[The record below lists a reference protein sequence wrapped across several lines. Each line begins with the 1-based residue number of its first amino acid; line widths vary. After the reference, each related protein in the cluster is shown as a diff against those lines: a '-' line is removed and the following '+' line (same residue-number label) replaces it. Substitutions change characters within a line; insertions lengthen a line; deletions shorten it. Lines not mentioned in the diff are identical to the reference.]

1 MKCIINK
8 GIVTESGELLLELR
22 VVTVGVLHEAV
33 DDVVLH
39 HKLLREGVAEGQD
52 RRLARVRGQ
61 HGRRMLVTSRVH
73 AAAHHRDL
81 VNKLERVAIL
91 ICGIRRKEAVVNTRE
106 R

>member
-61 HGRRMLVTSRVH
+61 HGRHACLLLVVSMPLLTIV
-73 AAAHHRDL
+73 
-81 VNKLERVAIL
+81 IL
-91 ICGIRRKEAVVNTRE
+91 
-106 R
+106 